1 MSGGLEVLTRTH
13 LHKKVAI
20 PFKLM
25 HSTKKQ
31 FITIVIKQGFFMHN
45 SHITSFIKYIFFIL
59 LILLPVT
66 HYGMLV
72 QQHHQE
78 DLISSKKDLL
88 LIGLGAAFGAC
99 IIGYCGYCELKACHE
114 KIDKQGESIK
124 RLEEE
129 NKKYDIEVKWNSAEK
144 RGIEKNISSL
154 QKRIEYLEEH
164 HEKLDDKV
172 DGFKSFSPHGSCHSL
187 SFSSSSSSE

>member
-1 MSGGLEVLTRTH
+1 
-13 LHKKVAI
+13 
-20 PFKLM
+20 
-25 HSTKKQ
+25 
-31 FITIVIKQGFFMHN
+31 
-45 SHITSFIKYIFFIL
+45 
-59 LILLPVT
+59 
-66 HYGMLV
+66 MLV